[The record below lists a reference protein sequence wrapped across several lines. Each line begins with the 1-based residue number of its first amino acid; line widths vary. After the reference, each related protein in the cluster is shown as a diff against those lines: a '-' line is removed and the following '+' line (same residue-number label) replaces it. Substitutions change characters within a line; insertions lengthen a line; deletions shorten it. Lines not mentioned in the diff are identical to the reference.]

1 MRLLEPSSSSL
12 LRPCLRWNGSVLHLK
27 VNEERGKSSTD
38 FFSCYSS
45 STLEQR
51 QMDHI
56 VPAFQCSV
64 GQCQR
69 VEREPIWELC
79 LQLHPSLYQHAVS
92 ASWSWTQAGFWTPS
106 PLTSFLDFTMLL
118 PLQSLYVY
126 IYIYIWGHIG
136 SLSTY
141 TDLSVYTQCH
151 DAETQGSS
159 HNPCL
164 PIPLQ
169 QCALSLPA
177 LSPSL
182 LIYGFTKTISVEAK
196 YLRCWLNTKVMGNL
210 LKVGNLYKYSTIK
223 IKCDF

>member
-12 LRPCLRWNGSVLHLK
+12 LRPCLHWNGSVLHLK

-92 ASWSWTQAGFWTPS
+92 ALWSWTQAGFWTPS

-126 IYIYIWGHIG
+126 IYMGPYRLSLYIYWSICLHTMSWCWNPRLQPQPVSPHSPTAMC
-136 SLSTY
+136 SLSPCSLTLPV
-141 TDLSVYTQCH
+141 DLWLHENHFSWSKIFTV
-151 DAETQGSS
+151 
-159 HNPCL
+159 
-164 PIPLQ
+164 
-169 QCALSLPA
+169 
-177 LSPSL
+177 
-182 LIYGFTKTISVEAK
+182 LIKH
-196 YLRCWLNTKVMGNL
+196 RGNGKL
-210 LKVGNLYKYSTIK
+210 VKSGELI
-223 IKCDF
+223 

>member
-1 MRLLEPSSSSL
+1 MRLLEPRSSSL

-56 VPAFQCSV
+56 DPAFQCSV
-64 GQCQR
+64 GQRQC

-79 LQLHPSLYQHAVS
+79 LQLHPSLYQHAAS
-92 ASWSWTQAGFWTPS
+92 ALWSWTQAGFWTPS

-126 IYIYIWGHIG
+126 IYMGPYRLSLYIYWSICLHTMSW
-136 SLSTY
+136 
-141 TDLSVYTQCH
+141 CR
-151 DAETQGSS
+151 
-159 HNPCL
+159 NPRL
-164 PIPLQ
+164 QPQPVSPHSPI
-169 QCALSLPA
+169 AMRSLSLPA